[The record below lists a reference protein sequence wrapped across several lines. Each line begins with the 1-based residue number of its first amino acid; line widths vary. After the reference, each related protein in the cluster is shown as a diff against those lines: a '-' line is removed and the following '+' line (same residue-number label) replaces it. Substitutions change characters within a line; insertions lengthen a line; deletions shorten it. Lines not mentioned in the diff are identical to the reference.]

1 MTTTKISWTDHTVNF
16 WWGCTKVSPAC
27 QHCYAATMGT
37 RFGPKLFGQPVLW
50 GAGKPRFERLQAA
63 RKEALALNANAER
76 CRLIRGIPMIRSGSV
91 QSVGQPV
98 HGIFVG
104 DVRLPLKKRDP
115 LVIPVAEWDNAP
127 LYRPRV
133 FVNSMSDWLDDEVP
147 IEWLAFLLE
156 TIHLCPSV
164 DFQLLTKRPE
174 NWVKRILW
182 VEKMALQSCLGAP
195 RTVEDFD
202 WENAADFYEWIT
214 DWTTSN
220 AVPTNVWIGTTVES
234 QEWADKRI
242 PHLLK
247 IHAQVRFLS
256 CEPLLGPLEL
266 TQVAGYTL
274 NGDTSNPGYIHAF
287 SGSCYHPLTCKL
299 PPVDGRQE
307 GIHWV
312 ITGGESG
319 GSARPAHPVWFRR
332 LRDQCAI
339 AGVPFFFKQWG
350 EWISVDNAKYSEG
363 ASLTKSYKG
372 HKHEDGTLMLRL
384 GTARAGHLLD
394 GTEHHAFPSTQ
405 P

>member
-16 WWGCTKVSPAC
+16 WWGCTQVSPAC
-27 QHCYAATMGT
+27 KNCYASSMGP

-76 CRLIRGIPMIRSGSV
+76 CRIIRGIPMIRSGSV

-98 HGIFVG
+98 HGIFVA
-104 DVRLPLKKRDP
+104 DVRIPLKKREP

-147 IEWLAFLLE
+147 IDWLAHLLE
-156 TIHLCPSV
+156 TLHLCPHL

-174 NWVKRILW
+174 NWEKRSLDAML
-182 VEKMALQSCLGAP
+182 VLEKTAPNQSEP
-195 RTVEDFD
+195 YQDD
-202 WENAADFYEWIT
+202 AACRWLEEWRGG
-214 DWTTSN
+214 TSPAN
-220 AVPTNVWIGTTVES
+220 IWIGCTAEN

-247 IHAQVRFLS
+247 IPAKVRFLS
-256 CEPLLGPLEL
+256 CEPLLGPVNL
-266 TQVAGYTL
+266 
-274 NGDTSNPGYIHAF
+274 GDYRHSSQGEFN
-287 SGSCYHPLTCKL
+287 L
-299 PPVDGRQE
+299 D

-319 GSARPAHPVWFRR
+319 GPARPSHPDGFRS
-332 LRDQCAI
+332 LRDQCAS

-350 EWISVDNAKYSEG
+350 EWLPVDHLRDANQTAGIAQK
-363 ASLTKSYKG
+363 TYKG
-372 HKHEDGTLMLRL
+372 HKLADGTLMLRL
-384 GTARAGHLLD
+384 GTASAGHLLD
-394 GTEHHAFPSTQ
+394 GTEHHAFPTTQ